1 MEIQRVLSSRFFA
14 SPLRFLTK
22 VRLLFIQIARESKE
36 ILVINRLMK
45 RRVITSKIVCNLV
58 ASLDKNIFSKFPIFS
73 D

>member
-45 RRVITSKIVCNLV
+45 RRVITSKIV
-58 ASLDKNIFSKFPIFS
+58 
-73 D
+73 